1 MEKVVSTDSKR
12 ILVFRLE
19 NEEYG
24 VDIRKVTTIIKKD
37 MAVTRVPKAPEF
49 VNGVINLRGEII
61 SVIDLR
67 KKFNIIPADDTEETR
82 IIIIKVD
89 DMAVG
94 FVVDSVAEVIQLK
107 EASIEN
113 ITGISADKSLD
124 YIYGVGKLEGRIVT
138 LLNLEKIVGLNEI

>member
-113 ITGISADKSLD
+113 ITGISTDKSLD